1 MKKFL
6 LCLSL
11 LIFLTGCYEASDI
24 EKEVNDAIS
33 ELANNK
39 SNRNDNHVKR
49 YYKYY
54 LPPDVAA
61 IGSEDTYNIFGTE
74 ATTFVMN
81 LDVGR
86 VIDDKYYH
94 TNDYDNDSIYLNNY
108 LVYELNGHILSSDFD
123 INVYQHDDLYL
134 LELCMNDVIFSACVR
149 LNFVKETLRK
159 MLIIGDS
166 VNIDEM
172 AIIDELSNK
181 DVIEYRKE
189 KIDLF
194 QIIIPKDG
202 RLEELINPKFN
213 INIEK
218 NDEIVNPDEQSDVEI
233 DEEQ

>member
-11 LIFLTGCYEASDI
+11 LLFLTGCYRADNV
-24 EKEVNDAIS
+24 KTEVNDAIS
-33 ELANNK
+33 ELATNK
-39 SNRNDNHVKR
+39 SNVNDNHIKR

-54 LPPDVAA
+54 LPPDVASLD
-61 IGSEDTYNIFGTE
+61 SEDTYNVFGTE

-86 VIDDKYYH
+86 VINDKYYH
-94 TNDYDNDSIYLNNY
+94 TNDYDNDSIYLNDY
-108 LVYELNGHILSSDFD
+108 LVYELDGQVLNSNFD
-123 INVYQHDDLYL
+123 LNVYERNDFYL
-134 LELCMNDVIFSACVR
+134 LELSMNDVVFSACVR

-166 VNIDEM
+166 VDIDEL

-202 RLEELINPKFN
+202 RLEELINPKLN

-218 NDEIVNPDEQSDVEI
+218 NEEQVDQENQTDVEI